1 MVILDINE
9 KVKETLVDIIVLNEA
24 TIRDAMDEIS
34 VVLEKGT
41 LPQEI
46 AETINKLLKD
56 LDENLVAL
64 SDKIFNNEQLSADVM
79 EYLLTDEIITENEL
93 MNKICIYVYKETQNV
108 LSFYTDKIKQLNTD
122 GKLQDIYDILYQFPH
137 PMEITFLMLKEAKY
151 PEEYETIESM
161 LENIISAEMEI

>member
-46 AETINKLLKD
+46 VETINKLLKD

-93 MNKICIYVYKETQNV
+93 MKKIYMYVYKETQNV

-151 PEEYETIESM
+151 PEEYGTVESM
-161 LENIISAEMEI
+161 LENIFEMEI